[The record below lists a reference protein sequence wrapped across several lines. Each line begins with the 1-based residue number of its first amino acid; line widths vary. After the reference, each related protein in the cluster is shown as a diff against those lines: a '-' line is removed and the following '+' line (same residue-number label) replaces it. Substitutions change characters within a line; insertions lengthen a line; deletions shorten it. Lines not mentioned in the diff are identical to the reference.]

1 MNTSKNAKKFITL
14 LVVSLLLVGKL
25 SANILSGFYAKLQFE
40 SIRRGLTIN
49 SLIESISIIIYFV
62 VAIIICFIP
71 CFLKRNSTNSS
82 PELPVKKACNLNTW
96 YSYFCVYYTM
106 MWIGNLITTLI
117 ESIEKPE
124 VLADYLL
131 GYYTGLKGLTDA
143 ISSSTSYMQE
153 EGWRVILFSAILT
166 PLLINIVYRKMIM
179 DRLFKY
185 SAGVAVLVPGIVI
198 ALMTLYSFNIT
209 DWRYLNWQ
217 LAIDLLGVLGGMI
230 VSVYL
235 AYIYLCT
242 RKAFMIISLQA
253 TAVLIQVLNETYW
266 GVNLWVQMDELT
278 GYLIAWGINAIW
290 GIAEIMLLI
299 NGICGIILARTEMK
313 NIITKDDRKIVF
325 RNFIYIVAIVFI
337 LYN

>member
-1 MNTSKNAKKFITL
+1 
-14 LVVSLLLVGKL
+14 
-25 SANILSGFYAKLQFE
+25 
-40 SIRRGLTIN
+40 
-49 SLIESISIIIYFV
+49 
-62 VAIIICFIP
+62 
-71 CFLKRNSTNSS
+71 
-82 PELPVKKACNLNTW
+82 
-96 YSYFCVYYTM
+96 

-117 ESIEKPE
+117 ESIDKPE

-198 ALMTLYSFNIT
+198 ALMTLYSFKIT
-209 DWRYLNWQ
+209 DWRYRNWQ

-278 GYLIAWGINAIW
+278 GYLIAWGINGIW

-337 LYN
+337 LYNGNILRYVKYVVRGSVF